1 MSKVEITRIEAMNS
15 IQLLNLLH
23 KEVIE
28 IKVKI
33 GELTERVDNLKDHS
47 KDLKKNFGDET
58 SAVHE
63 NCIKRYEK
71 CNEKFENLAVK
82 QSTDFGKLESQVKL
96 LIGKYGTICIIVSSV
111 LTGLIVK
118 YIS

>member
-1 MSKVEITRIEAMNS
+1 MTKKEDVTQIES
-15 IQLLNLLH
+15 LTSVQLLNQLY
-23 KEVIE
+23 KEMIQM
-28 IKVKI
+28 KVEVAK
-33 GELTERVDNLKDHS
+33 LQTKVDSLCDRS
-47 KDLKKNFGDET
+47 KDFGNET
-58 SAVHE
+58 SDLHIACK
-63 NCIKRYEK
+63 NRYEK

-111 LTGLIVK
+111 LTGLVVK